1 VANYK
6 FTTKEFNDYLLKEG
20 KSAKKIISVLAKNSA
35 FMAAMGTSIGQEIL
49 KDVVIRMEEILDL
62 IVEEKDDADIRAELR
77 ALKHIT
83 NTWAQRVNS
92 TQAAAKKAKGE
103 KI

>member
-1 VANYK
+1 MADPK
-6 FTTKEFNDYLLKEG
+6 FTTEELNAYLLKEG
-20 KSAKKIISVLAKNSA
+20 KSAKKVVSVLAKNSE
-35 FMAAMGTSIGQEIL
+35 FMEAMGTPVGREIL
-49 KDVVIRMEEILDL
+49 KDVMARMEAILDL
-62 IVEEKDDADIRAELR
+62 IVEEQDDADIRAELR

-83 NTWAQRVNS
+83 NTWAQRVNT